1 MAPSRHETWQVRAEI
16 SDSTQGRGLSRVEE
30 ALQLESSQTKSD
42 IKRSPLT
49 ERESILTSFFF
60 LGKKFLNINKKPLQT
75 S

>member
-60 LGKKFLNINKKPLQT
+60 FLGKKISQH
-75 S
+75 